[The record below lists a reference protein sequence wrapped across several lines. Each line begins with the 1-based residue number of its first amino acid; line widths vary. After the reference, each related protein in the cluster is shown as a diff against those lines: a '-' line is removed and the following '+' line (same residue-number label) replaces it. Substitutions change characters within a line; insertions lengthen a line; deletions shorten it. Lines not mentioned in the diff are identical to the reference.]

1 MENID
6 INVTFDDAS
15 SPTSESVSESA
26 SFANGPGVRGGASFS
41 LFMMLVRLLGGG
53 GRGGLR
59 FKVCSSSVV
68 STVEMSEDDNVE
80 SSDEDSFEMEGSG

>member
-1 MENID
+1 
-6 INVTFDDAS
+6 
-15 SPTSESVSESA
+15 
-26 SFANGPGVRGGASFS
+26 
-41 LFMMLVRLLGGG
+41 MMLVRLLGGG
-53 GRGGLR
+53 GRGGGLR

>member
-1 MENID
+1 
-6 INVTFDDAS
+6 
-15 SPTSESVSESA
+15 
-26 SFANGPGVRGGASFS
+26 
-41 LFMMLVRLLGGG
+41 MMLVRLLGGG